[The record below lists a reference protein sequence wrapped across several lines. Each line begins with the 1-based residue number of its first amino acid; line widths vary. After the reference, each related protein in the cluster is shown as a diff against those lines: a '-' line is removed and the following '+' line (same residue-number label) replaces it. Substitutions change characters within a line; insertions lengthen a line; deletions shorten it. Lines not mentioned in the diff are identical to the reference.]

1 MHSVKQICSGKSK
14 KKYHRT
20 RENMEIQ
27 EGQSLK
33 KKTKAHY
40 FKWKIYNEQGSTV

>member
-27 EGQSLK
+27 EGQK
-33 KKTKAHY
+33 KKTHIILGEKAVMNRVPLC
-40 FKWKIYNEQGSTV
+40 K